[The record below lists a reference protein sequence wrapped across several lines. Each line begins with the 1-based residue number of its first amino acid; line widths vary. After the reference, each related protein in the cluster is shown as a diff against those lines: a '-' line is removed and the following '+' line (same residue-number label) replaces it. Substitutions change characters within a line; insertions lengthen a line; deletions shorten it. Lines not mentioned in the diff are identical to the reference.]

1 MPLINLHAHSTFSD
15 GTLSPAELARA
26 ASKARIAFFSLTD
39 HDISLGWDEL
49 ETCLKKLAI
58 NYIYG
63 IELSTG
69 LHDNLHILGYGL
81 DLKDPG
87 FLEKLAQ
94 FRSKRIE
101 RIKKIIA
108 LLKEQG
114 LNLSFEELNIVI
126 DHAYGRPHV
135 ADLLR
140 NRGFVKTRQKAF
152 EKYISCGKPAYVP
165 PCGPGMEEAIKTIKA
180 AGGIA
185 VLAHPGVI
193 YNIMDLGGWK
203 EMGLDGIEAF
213 YPSHSNAL
221 TREFLELAEKYDL
234 VVTAGTDFHGPGSG
248 REEMAG
254 FEYQEEFF
262 APIRKRFL

>member
-1 MPLINLHAHSTFSD
+1 MPLINLHSHSNFSD
-15 GTLSPAELARA
+15 GTLSPAELAGA
-26 ASKARIAFFSLTD
+26 ASKARITFFSLTD
-39 HDISLGWDEL
+39 HDASLGWEEL
-49 ETCLKKLAI
+49 EPCLKKLAI

-63 IELSTG
+63 IELSAS

-87 FLEKLAQ
+87 FLAALAQ

-108 LLKEQG
+108 LLKTQG
-114 LNLSFEELNIVI
+114 FDISFEELNTVI
-126 DHAYGRPHV
+126 DHTYGRPHV
-135 ADLLR
+135 ADLLK
-140 NRGFVKTRQKAF
+140 NRGFIKTRQKAF
-152 EKYISCGKPAYVP
+152 EKYIAYGKPAYVP
-165 PCGPGMEEAIKTIKA
+165 PCGPGIEEAIKTIKA
-180 AGGIA
+180 AGGVS

-203 EMGLDGIEAF
+203 DMGLDGIEAF
-213 YPSHSNAL
+213 YPAHSNAVI
-221 TREFLELAEKYDL
+221 REFLELAKKYGL
-234 VVTAGTDFHGPGSG
+234 LVTAGTDFHGPGSG

-262 APIRKRFL
+262 GPIRKRFL